1 MTDPDA
7 VEAADHSPLAAETD
21 ERTARADWRSSL
33 IGTATVTI
41 LIGAWLALSPAF
53 IDYNKPALA
62 IVWGAV
68 IAVIGLARLL
78 GALGSVTLALIG
90 AAAGALTALTAL
102 LADDTSG
109 PTANMAL
116 MGAAV
121 VVISLI
127 GLAAAGEDGRRSR
140 P

>member
-1 MTDPDA
+1 MADTNA
-7 VEAADHSPLAAETD
+7 VEAADHSPLATETD

-33 IGTATVTI
+33 VGTAAVTI
-41 LIGAWLALSPAF
+41 LIGAWLALSPLV
-53 IDYNKPALA
+53 IDYDKPALA

-78 GALGSVTLALIG
+78 GALGSVTLAIVG

-102 LADDTSG
+102 LAGDTAG
-109 PTANMAL
+109 PTANLAL

-121 VVISLI
+121 VVVSLV
-127 GLAAAGEDGRRSR
+127 GLAASGEAARKSR